1 MPRKTDAFTDLL
13 TKTENRVYARVK
25 WNGGKVL
32 LEAVQAYKDAIDVFL
47 KKNNLNATQVSALKK
62 DPQEFLNS
70 ASVSV
75 RGYMTPRDSRIGRD
89 AAVRI
94 GVAES
99 IGLAENAGRVRATAR
114 VSQIK
119 TAAVTK
125 RVATKSK

>member
-1 MPRKTDAFTDLL
+1 MPRKVIIDKSAIAEFAA
-13 TKTENRVYARVK
+13 YAKVK

-32 LEAVQAYKDAIDVFL
+32 LDAVQAYKDAIDVFL

-62 DPQEFLNS
+62 DPQKFLNS
-70 ASVSV
+70 ASV
-75 RGYMTPRDSRIGRD
+75 RGYMTPLGSRNGRD

-114 VSQIK
+114 VSQIR
-119 TAAVTK
+119 TAAAVTK
-125 RVATKSK
+125 RVAKKSK

>member
-1 MPRKTDAFTDLL
+1 MPRKAIIDKSAIAEFAA
-13 TKTENRVYARVK
+13 YAKVK
-25 WNGGKVL
+25 WNGGKNL

-70 ASVSV
+70 ASV
-75 RGYMTPRDSRIGRD
+75 RGYMTPLGSRNGRD

-99 IGLAENAGRVRATAR
+99 IGLAEKAGRVRATAR
-114 VSQIK
+114 VSRVK

-125 RVATKSK
+125 RVAKKSK